1 MQTVFDE
8 KQRHHWPH
16 VSDSQNPRSHGVG
29 WLPVTSLSV
38 PLWLLKG
45 SVAEERCSHF
55 CLKYPDFRN
64 APSLINV
71 SANSSV
77 IGGQMTPGRPYPFIV
92 PKTFASR
99 RNASFGESEPT
110 RRKCFFSDSEDR
122 LVPLL
127 KRRLKEEVSE
137 RLMRW
142 RRKKDAKYGIQPH
155 ITPTLISTILR
166 KVSQSSS

>member
-1 MQTVFDE
+1 MQTILDE
-8 KQRHHWPH
+8 RHRHHWPRLL
-16 VSDSQNPRSHGVG
+16 DNQNRRSHGVG
-29 WLPVTSLSV
+29 WLPVTSLSA

-45 SVAEERCSHF
+45 SVIEERCSHF
-55 CLKYPDFRN
+55 CLKFPDLRN

-77 IGGQMTPGRPYPFIV
+77 MGGQRTPGLPYPFIV

-99 RNASFGESEPT
+99 RNASFGGSEPT

-137 RLMRW
+137 RLMR
-142 RRKKDAKYGIQPH
+142 
-155 ITPTLISTILR
+155 
-166 KVSQSSS
+166 